1 MELYAIEAEE
11 SLLGAILLDP
21 NAIDRVADLD
31 AAIFFV
37 TAHREIFR
45 AAIALHFS
53 GKPVDL
59 VSLAAELSSAG
70 KLDKVG
76 GRPKLAH
83 LAAIGITS
91 ANVDFYADLI
101 AEKHL
106 RRSLKSCAANLAE
119 ISEDNE
125 EIGEVLNR
133 AESEIFAITQQ
144 QKQDSAVISISDIV
158 TQEFEEIADKL
169 ENKEPTGYLSGFEE
183 FDRLTDGLQLGDLII
198 LAGRPSMGKTALA
211 IDLSFSI
218 ARNYKKPVIFFSL
231 EMSKE
236 QLERRILSAEA
247 EIETSRLRA
256 GNISSQEWQNLTT
269 AIASISQV
277 PLLIDDSGN
286 PSVNEIRSRCRKV
299 AIENDGVG
307 LVVIDYLQLMEGPG
321 ENRVQELS
329 RISRRLKSL
338 ARELKC
344 PVLALS
350 QLSRAVEARNNK
362 RPMMSD
368 LRESGALEQDADTI
382 VMAYRDEYYNPDT
395 EEPGIAEIAIA
406 KQRNN
411 PTGLIK
417 LLFEK
422 EYTRFRNLKS
432 L

>member
-1 MELYAIEAEE
+1 
-11 SLLGAILLDP
+11 
-21 NAIDRVADLD
+21 
-31 AAIFFV
+31 
-37 TAHREIFR
+37 
-45 AAIALHFS
+45 
-53 GKPVDL
+53 
-59 VSLAAELSSAG
+59 
-70 KLDKVG
+70 
-76 GRPKLAH
+76 
-83 LAAIGITS
+83 
-91 ANVDFYADLI
+91 
-101 AEKHL
+101 
-106 RRSLKSCAANLAE
+106 
-119 ISEDNE
+119 
-125 EIGEVLNR
+125 
-133 AESEIFAITQQ
+133 
-144 QKQDSAVISISDIV
+144 
-158 TQEFEEIADKL
+158 
-169 ENKEPTGYLSGFEE
+169 
-183 FDRLTDGLQLGDLII
+183 
-198 LAGRPSMGKTALA
+198 
-211 IDLSFSI
+211 
-218 ARNYKKPVIFFSL
+218 
-231 EMSKE
+231 
-236 QLERRILSAEA
+236 
-247 EIETSRLRA
+247 
-256 GNISSQEWQNLTT
+256 
-269 AIASISQV
+269 
-277 PLLIDDSGN
+277 
-286 PSVNEIRSRCRKV
+286 V